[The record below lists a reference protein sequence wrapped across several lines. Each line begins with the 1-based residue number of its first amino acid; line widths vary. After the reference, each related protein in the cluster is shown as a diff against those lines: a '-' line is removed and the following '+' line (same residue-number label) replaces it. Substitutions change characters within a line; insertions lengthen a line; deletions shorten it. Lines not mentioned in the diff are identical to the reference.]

1 MGAKRPPCRRCLLS
15 DDVNRAAYA
24 TIADYIASLDPERK
38 VDEAAYARRLAACR
52 TCEHLHNALCAKC
65 GCYVEVRCIKRA
77 LTCPDVPPRWVQTK
91 ARPPSP
97 KIQGEGGRVFFAF
110 LLGGL
115 FRDADQDA
123 RAAEQ

>member
-52 TCEHLHNALCAKC
+52 TCEHLH
-65 GCYVEVRCIKRA
+65 RCIKRA
-77 LTCPDVPPRWVQTK
+77 LTCPDVPPRWV
-91 ARPPSP
+91 
-97 KIQGEGGRVFFAF
+97 
-110 LLGGL
+110 
-115 FRDADQDA
+115 
-123 RAAEQ
+123 